1 MTTPTDHGEVDAAR
15 LFFVEHELVQAHHT
29 ISFLRDCIYS
39 LEHPEHR
46 PRTSHGYP
54 EQTEQRLRN
63 IEALVE
69 IPEGCPHPRPEP
81 GCSGCEESTAKRA
94 AAIEHAAV
102 LGWTVEPGRWPR
114 PEPHEAFMKEQGQ

>member
-1 MTTPTDHGEVDAAR
+1 MSDVDAAR

-46 PRTSHGYP
+46 LRTSHGYP
-54 EQTEQRLRN
+54 EQTEKRLRD

-69 IPEGCPHPRPEP
+69 IPEGCPHSRFEDDCPSCQRMVNDRRMAREY
-81 GCSGCEESTAKRA
+81 
-94 AAIEHAAV
+94 AAV
-102 LGWTVEPGRWPR
+102 LGWPIEPGRWPR